1 MAFSFMENRMP
12 QDHSDLIH
20 FWQTASMTLFGIL
33 TTIGAFWFG
42 IMRHLLKKDDIINLI
57 ELHSPYLQER
67 ESIMTRLDMAKD
79 MQSQF
84 ASALQKNTEV
94 MSELKTQIAVLG
106 KTLEN
111 LEARIEKEI

>member
-1 MAFSFMENRMP
+1 MP
-12 QDHSDLIH
+12 LDHSALIH
-20 FWQTASMTLFGIL
+20 FWQTTSMTLLGIL
-33 TTIGAFWFG
+33 TTIAAFWFG
-42 IMRHLLKKDDIINLI
+42 IMRHLLKKDDIVELI

-67 ESIMTRLDMAKD
+67 DSIMARLDMAKD
-79 MQSQF
+79 MQVQF
-84 ASALQKNTEV
+84 ATALQKNTEV

>member
-1 MAFSFMENRMP
+1 MAFNIWRTQMP
-12 QDHSDLIH
+12 EDNSDLIH

-33 TTIGAFWFG
+33 TTVAAFWFG
-42 IMRHLLKKDDIINLI
+42 IMRHLLKKDDIVELI

-79 MQSQF
+79 MQVQF

-111 LEARIEKEI
+111 LESRIEKEI

>member
-1 MAFSFMENRMP
+1 MADS
-12 QDHSDLIH
+12 SDLIH
-20 FWQTASMTLFGIL
+20 FWQTFAVTLFGIL
-33 TTIGAFWFG
+33 TTIGAFWLG
-42 IMRHLLKKDDIINLI
+42 VVRHLLKKEDIVELI

-67 ESIMTRLDMAKD
+67 ETIMTRLDIAKD
-79 MQSQF
+79 MQVQF

-94 MSELKTQIAVLG
+94 MSELKIQIAVLG